1 MPRNSNRTVKP
12 LLAPSPQPPAKIP
25 VVNPLSSVGTTTPSL
40 GQVVKE
46 GMAFGAGNAIAHNI
60 IGRLFGGSSVA
71 PAAPAKIHAYEHCM
85 ELTKNN
91 KEVCEHLI

>member
-1 MPRNSNRTVKP
+1 MPRNSQTSVKP
-12 LLAPSPQPPAKIP
+12 YLLPPNKLP
-25 VVNPLSSVGTTTPSL
+25 LVNPLSSVGTTTPSL

-46 GMAFGAGNAIAHNI
+46 GMAFGAGNAVAHNI
-60 IGRLFGGSSVA
+60 IGRLFSGSSVA
-71 PAAPAKIHAYEHCM
+71 PAAPEKKHAYEHCM